1 MGDWT
6 SEDGLRWHALTPFG
20 IEVDCDL
27 AAPLTDARA
36 ERLLGLLRQGGGFLL
51 ARGQSLT
58 MEQQT
63 ALMERIG
70 PIIRRPQENGYIST
84 EVGAASSRT
93 ELSFHADAAYTE
105 APFAAISLHAVDV
118 VDDASG
124 TRFVSAERGYA
135 SMPPELRARLDGT
148 CAEMI
153 SPTLEGVGVRA
164 CDQRE
169 PGATERA
176 KHPAVRVNPRTGR
189 ACIGVSEMHTTRLC
203 GMDWDD
209 SRALLGAVYDHLYA
223 PENHTEHL
231 WRRGDIVIWDNL
243 TLQHARSSLATAGRR
258 VLQRVVAGA

>member
-1 MGDWT
+1 MTDWT
-6 SEDGLRWHALTPFG
+6 CEDGLKWRALSPFG
-20 IEVDCDL
+20 AEIDHDL
-27 AAPLTDARA
+27 AAPLAGETKARFY
-36 ERLLGLLRQGGGFLL
+36 GLLAKHGYVL
-51 ARGQSLT
+51 ARGQALT

-63 ALMERIG
+63 ELMQRIG

-84 EVGAASSRT
+84 DVEAPSSRT
-93 ELSFHADAAYTE
+93 ELSFHADAAYTD

-118 VDDASG
+118 VDGASG
-124 TRFVSAERGYA
+124 TRFVNAERAYA
-135 SMPPELRARLDGT
+135 TLPQELRARLDGS

-169 PGATERA
+169 PAATERS

-189 ACIGVSEMHTTRLC
+189 PCIGVSEMHTARLC
-203 GMDWDD
+203 GMEWEE

-223 PENHTEHL
+223 PENGVEHL

-243 TLQHARSSLATAGRR
+243 TLQHARGSLAGAGRR